1 MMPESL
7 NALAAENRRLEDL
20 LDSGVRER
28 LLAVSGVF
36 HAAVG
41 LKETGGRA
49 TDTLCF
55 KTYVRDKKPA
65 DELPSGQT
73 VPPTVDGVPTDVTEV
88 PAEFRF
94 TEDDSGHRPLVG
106 GIQLTNGIKALDPA
120 RLKVSMSRG
129 TLGCFATR
137 VSDGKPVLLT
147 NWHVATANGGRVG
160 DSLFQPLP
168 EPEEDRIE
176 DDYPKRPK
184 SSKNAV
190 ATIVDVKVTEK
201 VDGAIARVNTCYSSC
216 CNCGVGFR
224 NTVRDLNV
232 GGGDA
237 IAGTAPGPVVAGQEV
252 FKVGRATDRRA
263 GKVVTAN
270 YPPVSI
276 PRDGVTYTFTGQ
288 MQIELQAGETP
299 PFATHGDS
307 GSVIVDSSRRVV
319 GLFFASSANDTAALA
334 NHITDVVSA
343 LGITIKGG
351 ERSVLAA
358 DEPDDL
364 VQELAVRFR
373 RTSGGRRLAD
383 LLEAHRAEVVHLVN
397 HERRVT
403 VAWHRAQGPAWYAAL
418 ARGARHGDY
427 QLPADI
433 GGVTRAAAYSRMV
446 AVLAQYGSEDLC
458 ADLAQ
463 WHEQLRT
470 AFTGA
475 RTTGE
480 LLDTAGGA

>member
-1 MMPESL
+1 MPESIGP
-7 NALAAENRRLEDL
+7 LAAENRRLEDL
-20 LDSGVRER
+20 LDSGVREQ
-28 LLAVSGVF
+28 LLALSGVF
-36 HAAVG
+36 HTAVG
-41 LKETGGRA
+41 LKEVDGRA
-49 TDTLCF
+49 TDTLCV
-55 KTYVRDKKPA
+55 KTYVHTKRTVA
-65 DELPSGQT
+65 ELSPDQV

-94 TEDDSGHRPLVG
+94 TADDSSHRPLVG

-120 RLKVSMSRG
+120 NLQVSVSRG

-137 VSDGKPVLLT
+137 TSDGKAVLLT

-176 DDYPKRPK
+176 DDFPKRPK

-190 ATIVDVKVTEK
+190 ATLVDAKVTEK

-224 NTVRDLNV
+224 NTVRGLDV
-232 GGGDA
+232 AGGDA
-237 IAGTAPGPVVAGQEV
+237 IAGTAPSPVVAGQTV
-252 FKVGRATDRRA
+252 FKVGRATDKQE

-270 YPPVSI
+270 YPSFSI
-276 PRDGVTYTFTGQ
+276 TRDGTTYTFTGQ
-288 MQIELQAGETP
+288 IQIQGAPGVTFSL
-299 PFATHGDS
+299 HGDS
-307 GSVIVDSSRRVV
+307 GSVVVDSARRVV
-319 GLFFASSANDTAALA
+319 GLLFAGPGNAAFSLA
-334 NHITDVVSA
+334 NHIADVVGA

-351 ERSVLAA
+351 ERSVLATE
-358 DEPDDL
+358 EPDEL

-373 RTSGGRRLAD
+373 RTSAGRRLAE
-383 LLEAHRAEVVHLVN
+383 LLEVHRAEVVHLVN

-418 ARGARHGDY
+418 ARGARHTDY
-427 QLPADI
+427 RLPADI
-433 GGVTRAAAYSRMV
+433 GGVTRAAAYARMH
-446 AVLAQYGSEDLC
+446 AVLAQYGGETLR
-458 ADLAQ
+458 ADLAA
-463 WHEQLRT
+463 WSEPLRK

-475 RTTGE
+475 RTTAE

>member
-1 MMPESL
+1 M
-7 NALAAENRRLEDL
+7 
-20 LDSGVRER
+20 DSGARER
-28 LLAVSGVF
+28 LLAFSGVF
-36 HAAVG
+36 HTAVG
-41 LKETGGRA
+41 LKEIGGRA
-49 TDTLCF
+49 TDILCF
-55 KTYVRDKKPA
+55 KTYVHTKKSV
-65 DELPSGQT
+65 DELPPDQV

-88 PAEFRF
+88 PTEFRF
-94 TEDDSGHRPLVG
+94 AADDSAHRPLVG
-106 GIQLTNGIKALDPA
+106 GIQITNGIKVLDPGT
-120 RLKVSMSRG
+120 LKVRSSRG

-137 VSDGKPVLLT
+137 TSDGKPVLLT
-147 NWHVATANGGRVG
+147 NWHVATANGGRIG

-176 DDYPKRPK
+176 DDFPKRPK

-237 IAGTAPGPVVAGQEV
+237 IAGIAPAPVVAGQDV

-270 YPPVSI
+270 YPSVSI
-276 PRDGVTYTFTGQ
+276 PRDGTTYTFTGQ
-288 MQIELQAGETP
+288 IQIQLQAGETA

-307 GSVIVDSSRRVV
+307 GSVIVDGSRRVV
-319 GLFFASSANDTAALA
+319 GLFFASSADDSFGLA
-334 NHITDVVSA
+334 NHIADVVAA

-351 ERSVLAA
+351 ERSVLAS

-373 RTSGGRRLAD
+373 ATSGGRRLSE
-383 LLEAHRAEVVHLVN
+383 LLDAHRGEVVHLVN

-403 VAWHRAQGPAWYAAL
+403 IAWHRVQGPAWYAAL

-433 GGVTRAAAYSRMV
+433 GGVTRAAAYSRML
-446 AVLAQYGSEDLC
+446 AVLTQFGSEELR
-458 ADLAQ
+458 ADLAR
-463 WHEQLRT
+463 WHEPLRV

-480 LLDTAGGA
+480 LLELAGGA